1 MGGRPIEEKLVFTIL
16 LEFLTIGISLFYLQ
30 KLKPSRITFLISVSI
45 CILTVIT
52 YVFLV
57 PWMAIIV
64 FICTSFIA
72 LLLNSSFFKICLDFT
87 EIIFIGM
94 VSDYLAQIISGTSA
108 INNDYLQLLIFFCF
122 YLILFYLLQ
131 FFVHKFYTNN
141 QYTSLATI
149 SKVFLSLLSCITII
163 VLYLNIFV
171 PSTFEE
177 QQLTKINLIIQL
189 SYLFIIFVVSMFL
202 MKNNKEKS
210 RLKYQKIKHS
220 QFNDYMKSLEKVNSD
235 MQMFRHDYLN
245 ILTTISSYIATE
257 DMEQLKNYFNHKII
271 KVEKETFKKN
281 LMMKDFSNLEIIELK
296 GLLTTKLI
304 LSTEKDIHVQIE
316 IPDKIN
322 DISMDIIDFS
332 RILGILI
339 DNAIEASEKSNEPEI
354 NIVFLKTSNSCIFV
368 VENSFNGEVDISK
381 IFQEGF
387 STKGGNRGYGLKNVL
402 DIKKSYPN
410 LFLNTRLENNRFIQE
425 LELTNRK

>member
-1 MGGRPIEEKLVFTIL
+1 MF
-16 LEFLTIGISLFYLQ
+16 F
-30 KLKPSRITFLISVSI
+30 
-45 CILTVIT
+45 
-52 YVFLV
+52 
-57 PWMAIIV
+57 
-64 FICTSFIA
+64 CTSFIA

-94 VSDYLAQIISGTSA
+94 VSDHLAQIISGTSA
-108 INNDYLQLLIFFCF
+108 INNDYLQLLIFICF

-189 SYLFIIFVVSMFL
+189 SYLIIIFVVSMFL
-202 MKNNKEKS
+202 IKNNKEKS

-245 ILTTISSYIATE
+245 ILTTISSYIANE

-304 LSTEKDIHVQIE
+304 LSTEKDINVQIE
-316 IPDKIN
+316 IPDKIK

-354 NIVFLKTSNSCIFV
+354 NIVFLQTPNSCIFV
-368 VENSFNGEVDISK
+368 LENSFNGEVDNSK

-402 DIKKSYPN
+402 DIKKGYPN